1 MAGRHAGIGAALV
14 LALGLLSARG
24 ADARV
29 GDTVEG
35 FEAGPMVSSGQ
46 VAFLEPFTIKNKAMN
61 GVTYRAT
68 SAYKK
73 ACQVMLV
80 VKSGKIES
88 EIFAIPVVG
97 DPEVLQAERELLD
110 SFLAQSGIP
119 EKYHAAIREHMV
131 EAMESS
137 PAPRKM
143 GTHMVQALM
152 IPAEVPL
159 LVIAVAKDSAT
170 LPFPKPAI
178 QPQAEQ

>member
-1 MAGRHAGIGAALV
+1 MAGRHRGIVAALA
-14 LALGLLSARG
+14 LALGLLGAGG

-29 GDTVEG
+29 GDTVEN
-35 FEAGPMVSSGQ
+35 FEAGPMVTGGQ
-46 VAFLEPFTIKNKAMN
+46 IAFLEPFSLKNKTLS

-68 SAYKK
+68 KIYKK
-73 ACQVMLV
+73 ACQVMLI
-80 VKSGKIES
+80 VKGGKIES

-97 DPEVLQAERELLD
+97 DPEVLKAERKLLD
-110 SFLAQSGIP
+110 SFLEQSGIP
-119 EKYHAAIREHMV
+119 DKYHPRIRDHMV
-131 EAMESS
+131 EAMENS

-143 GTHMVQALM
+143 GTHMVQALL

-159 LVIAVAKDSAT
+159 LVIAVAKDSET